1 MKTIV
6 FFIIG
11 ILILSCEKEPLEV
24 EILVHDTVYIDRL
37 DTLLLTDTLLNVD
50 SLFFK
55 DTVVTI
61 EKITDTLLLTD
72 TIYIDGLPVIVY
84 DTVYV
89 DRIIRDTVYINEN
102 QSVFGVFHCYNW
114 IQWRNEKLVAESGDE
129 GWNFRITLDKYDQ
142 DLNGDGI
149 FEYSYPISEF
159 TDDYFITDNGTFY
172 MSFEGES
179 LILTKYNGDVTHKY
193 YLK

>member
-1 MKTIV
+1 MRTIV

-24 EILVHDTVYIDRL
+24 EILVHDTVYVDRL

-50 SLFFK
+50 SF
-55 DTVVTI
+55 

-102 QSVFGVFHCYNW
+102 QSVFGTFHCYNW
-114 IQWRNEKLVAESGDE
+114 IQWKNDKLVAESGDK
-129 GWNFRITLDKYDQ
+129 GWNFRITLDKYEQ

-159 TDDYFITDNGTFY
+159 TNDYFITDNGTYY

-179 LILTKYNGDVTHKY
+179 LILTRYNGDVTHKW
-193 YLK
+193 YLIK